1 MWELLHN
8 RVLLTALAAC
18 FLAQGLKLVFEW
30 VQHQRLNFHV
40 LVETGG
46 MPSSHS
52 ALVAALATGIG
63 QTMGWDSNEFAVAT
77 IFAFIVMYD
86 AAGIRRAAGEQ
97 AKILNQI
104 LEERDTLTTAE
115 DVVQKPLKEL
125 LGHTPIQVLVGSCIG
140 VAVSLVLMTT
150 LAVSWNGVE

>member
-8 RVLLTALAAC
+8 QVLLIALIAC
-18 FLAQGLKLVFEW
+18 FLAQGLKLVVEL
-30 VQHQRLNFHV
+30 VQHQRLNFRV

-52 ALVAALATGIG
+52 ALVTALAMEIG
-63 QTMGWDSNEFAVAT
+63 QSVGWGSNEFAVAT

-97 AKILNQI
+97 AKVLNLI
-104 LEERDTLTTAE
+104 LEEDT
-115 DVVQKPLKEL
+115 VQVPLEKPLKEV
-125 LGHTPIQVLVGSCIG
+125 LGHTPLQVIVGSCLG
-140 VAVSLVLMTT
+140 GAVSFLIEAALHLSAQRVAL
-150 LAVSWNGVE
+150 

>member
-8 RVLLTALAAC
+8 QVLVTALVAC
-18 FLAQGLKLVFEW
+18 FLAQGLKLVVEW
-30 VQHQRLNFHV
+30 VQHQRLNFRV

-52 ALVAALATGIG
+52 ALVTALATGIG
-63 QTMGWDSNEFAVAT
+63 QSVGWDSNEFAVAT

-97 AKILNQI
+97 AKVLNLI
-104 LEERDTLTTAE
+104 LEEQKPLETPLD
-115 DVVQKPLKEL
+115 KPLKEL
-125 LGHTPIQVLVGSCIG
+125 LGHTPVQVVVGSCLG
-140 VAVSLVLMTT
+140 
-150 LAVSWNGVE
+150 LAVSFLVEAALQIPAQGVEL